1 MADTPPPLATE
12 QSNSGS
18 DDFEFIEKEDV
29 SKVSYDAIPD
39 LIQTAQQPELDTKD
53 GISTDQDSNL
63 SNLVGLEFGDSLTP
77 ATDSLVII
85 EPEIPTHSIDE
96 ILTDDRENIEVTAAK
111 VEENTLDSISKE
123 VTESRDVIK
132 DSEEIFPTDR
142 EISKDAISKDHEI
155 SQDIP
160 LENREMSNESLLQD
174 HGIPEDAISKGDEIS
189 QDIIL
194 PENSII
200 SVDPILQDRENPEG
214 TIAQDREISEQPD
227 SKDEETHQDQT
238 FENPKDIPEI
248 DSVLDPKTPDDVIDK
263 DDAEVMDILFSPKE
277 TMDSGLAD
285 NVASPSYLQQQQQQ
299 PLDDDVT
306 ETQQQYTDKQT
317 LQDSSDSP
325 DIDNSNST
333 NYTGEDTTQDGE
345 FLSYHVLKPPCVLKG
360 VVINASCS
368 LMVVISVL

>member
-1 MADTPPPLATE
+1 M
-12 QSNSGS
+12 NN
-18 DDFEFIEKEDV
+18 
-29 SKVSYDAIPD
+29 AIYRVRY
-39 LIQTAQQPELDTKD
+39 ERW
-53 GISTDQDSNL
+53 ISTDQDSNL
-63 SNLVGLEFGDSLTP
+63 SNLVGLNLDDNLTP

-200 SVDPILQDRENPEG
+200 SDDPILQDRENPED
-214 TIAQDREISEQPD
+214 TISQDREISEQPD
-227 SKDEETHQDQT
+227 SKDDETHQDQT
-238 FENPKDIPEI
+238 FENPQDIPEI
-248 DSVLDPKTPDDVIDK
+248 DSVLDPKIPDDVIDK

-285 NVASPSYLQQQQQQ
+285 HIASPSYLQQQQ

-345 FLSYHVLKPPCVLKG
+345 LFSYHVL
-360 VVINASCS
+360 
-368 LMVVISVL
+368 